1 MASPAQS
8 DCEIEPL
15 PDSPC
20 PTCQQPM
27 QLVASHADLIPA
39 LCRAW
44 YLCAPCGQFGW
55 VDWMNVDDTADGA

>member
-1 MASPAQS
+1 MAASARPGYKA
-8 DCEIEPL
+8 EPL
-15 PDSPC
+15 PDNPC
-20 PTCQQPM
+20 PDCQRPM
-27 QLVASHADLIPA
+27 ELVAAHSDLIPA